1 MADITVSGT
10 TDAYNYQSY
19 TVESNEKNTLSMTD
33 YFKLLAAQLQNQDVT
48 NPMDNSEMMQQ
59 MVQMGMMQAISSM
72 NESMDANT
80 ATTTQTYAGSLLG
93 QEVTVMVTEGVEG
106 TDREIPTGVKYG
118 KVEYV
123 SFVNG
128 TPKFKLEGDTKE
140 YTMSYMV
147 GVGRIPDPYADRGDG
162 SGEDL
167 KDPDQ
172 VEGPEEGNGSTEGT
186 EGSGSAG
193 GSTEGTGGAEDVKD
207 PTDAA
212 QETAGAQAA
221 SDGAGTGSAQTDV
234 TESAVEGAAAAAGI
248 TA

>member
-10 TDAYNYQSY
+10 TDPNHYQSY

-48 NPMDNSEMMQQ
+48 NPMSNSEMMQQ
-59 MVQMGMMQAISSM
+59 MVQMGMMQAMNAMTDSM
-72 NESMDANT
+72 EANT

-93 QEVTVMVTEGVEG
+93 QEVTVMVTEEAGGV
-106 TDREIPTGVKYG
+106 EIPTGVKYG

-128 TPKFKLEGDTKE
+128 TPLFKLEGDKEE
-140 YTMSYMV
+140 YTMSYLV
-147 GVGRIPDPYADRGDG
+147 GVGRIPDPYEDKEDGDDSGDG
-162 SGEDL
+162 S
-167 KDPDQ
+167 
-172 VEGPEEGNGSTEGT
+172 VEGPGEGDGGT
-186 EGSGSAG
+186 EGSGSAD

-207 PTDAA
+207 PADAA
-212 QETAGAQAA
+212 QAAAGAQGA
-221 SDGAGTGSAQTDV
+221 SDGTGTGSAQTDV

>member
-10 TDAYNYQSY
+10 TDPSNYQSY
-19 TVESNEKNTLSMTD
+19 TIESNDKNTLTMTD

-48 NPMDNSEMMQQ
+48 NPMDNSEMMAQ
-59 MVQMGMMQAISSM
+59 MVQMGMMQAM
-72 NESMDANT
+72 NAMTESMEVNT

-93 QEVTVMVTEGVEG
+93 QEVTVMVTEKVEG
-106 TDREIPTGVKYG
+106 SDREIPVGVKYG

-147 GVGRIPDPYADRGDG
+147 GVGKIPDPYADREDG

-167 KDPDQ
+167 KDPDK
-172 VEGPEEGNGSTEGT
+172 VEGSEDSKEPEGTTEGT
-186 EGSGSAG
+186 KDPVNGAEGSEGTKEPTDAGTEAAGSNQGAQEP
-193 GSTEGTGGAEDVKD
+193 TTPPENEVTGGAE
-207 PTDAA
+207 
-212 QETAGAQAA
+212 
-221 SDGAGTGSAQTDV
+221 
-234 TESAVEGAAAAAGI
+234 EGAAAAAGI

>member
-10 TDAYNYQSY
+10 TDPSNYQSY
-19 TVESNEKNTLSMTD
+19 TIESNDKNTLTMTD

-48 NPMDNSEMMQQ
+48 NPMDNSEMMAQ
-59 MVQMGMMQAISSM
+59 MVQMGMMQAM
-72 NESMDANT
+72 NAMTESMETNT

-93 QEVTVMVTEGVEG
+93 QEVTVMVTEKVEG
-106 TDREIPTGVKYG
+106 SDREIPVGVKYG

-147 GVGRIPDPYADRGDG
+147 GVGKIPDPYADREDG

-167 KDPDQ
+167 KDPDK
-172 VEGPEEGNGSTEGT
+172 VEGSEDSKEPEDTTEGT
-186 EGSGSAG
+186 KDPVNGAEGSEGTKEPTDAGTEAAGSSQGAQEP
-193 GSTEGTGGAEDVKD
+193 TTPPENEVTGGAE
-207 PTDAA
+207 
-212 QETAGAQAA
+212 
-221 SDGAGTGSAQTDV
+221 
-234 TESAVEGAAAAAGI
+234 EGAAAAAGI